1 VIDLDDVFIP
11 NAIMDARHLM
21 SSMKAD
27 RFVTFDNALA
37 KRAQQVSSI
46 PVVRP

>member
-21 SSMKAD
+21 SSMQAD
-27 RFVTFDNALA
+27 RLVTFDNALA
-37 KRAQQVSSI
+37 RNERDDPACPKI
-46 PVVRP
+46 